1 MALNFRFPS
10 IATILVNSKHRIIA
24 TRARSVVAA
33 CKDLVSEILRRATVL
48 VLNRNWQSINVCAPQ
63 DAFCLMAAGVAN
75 GLEIAGEELIRPVA
89 WKEWL
94 TLPVREQDE
103 AVRAI
108 RGAVRVPTVIVP
120 ASFAKVPRKRPKLC
134 VSGRSN

>member
-1 MALNFRFPS
+1 
-10 IATILVNSKHRIIA
+10 
-24 TRARSVVAA
+24 
-33 CKDLVSEILRRATVL
+33 
-48 VLNRNWQSINVCAPQ
+48 
-63 DAFCLMAAGVAN
+63 MAAGVAN